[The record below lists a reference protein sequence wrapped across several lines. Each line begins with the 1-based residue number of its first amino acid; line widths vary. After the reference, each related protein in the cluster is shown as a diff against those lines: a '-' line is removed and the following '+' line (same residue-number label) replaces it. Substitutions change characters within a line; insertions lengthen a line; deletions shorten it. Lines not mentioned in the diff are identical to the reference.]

1 MQIFTALGIDFELVL
16 LPSTVVVV
24 PPVVAPIVRPVV
36 VLVVDIPLVV
46 VVVYFLWRQLFQF
59 GHKSFLFTFVCLNL
73 RNANRDGNKICPVPL
88 LSLSVSLC
96 ETLVCRSC
104 PSSPGNRRNATPQR
118 QPSLF
123 TLATSTPKR
132 RHMFPEPRRTSEYVN
147 LLRSQRQNVNGAT
160 PPPPPLDC

>member
-16 LPSTVVVV
+16 LPSTVVIPVVVV
-24 PPVVAPIVRPVV
+24 PPVVVPIVMTVV
-36 VLVVDIPLVV
+36 VIVVVVDTPLVV

-88 LSLSVSLC
+88 VSLSLS

-118 QPSLF
+118 QPSLS
-123 TLATSTPKR
+123 LHVAHIDPQAAS
-132 RHMFPEPRRTSEYVN
+132 YV
-147 LLRSQRQNVNGAT
+147 
-160 PPPPPLDC
+160 P